1 MDLAIASADNVIS
14 VLLGNGDGTFKARV
28 DYPAAEG
35 PVALRTADFNGDGVL
50 DMVVSNSV
58 SDTVSLFLGN
68 GDGTFKPR
76 VDYPGITGGGPG
88 NSESGDFNGDGSLD
102 LAFTYVFG
110 DAVSIFLQATTVAL
124 SDTNLKFGLQ
134 LVGTTSTAETV
145 TLTNSGPIT
154 LTISSIAASGDF
166 VAENNCGSSLPAGES
181 CTIRVAFRPS
191 DKRIRSGAVTITD
204 DAANSPQTIALTG
217 TGTVVQLSPM
227 NVNFGNQ
234 RVGTISPPHTV
245 TLTNTGSTPLNIQG
259 IGIVGSNF
267 GDFVETTTCGSSVPA
282 HSSCAIDVRFAPAAT
297 GRRGASIKV
306 RDDGGGGT
314 QGVNLRGTGIR

>member
-1 MDLAIASADNVIS
+1 MTVARNFFTATLLSNGQVLAAGGTDCEGNRLSSAE
-14 VLLGNGDGTFKARV
+14 LYT
-28 DYPAAEG
+28 PP
-35 PVALRTADFNGDGVL
+35 PVATLSTA
-50 DMVVSNSV
+50 
-58 SDTVSLFLGN
+58 SL
-68 GDGTFKPR
+68 T
-76 VDYPGITGGGPG
+76 
-88 NSESGDFNGDGSLD
+88 
-102 LAFTYVFG
+102 
-110 DAVSIFLQATTVAL
+110 
-124 SDTNLKFGLQ
+124 FGLQ
-134 LVGTTSTAETV
+134 LVGTRSAAQFV
-145 TLTNSGPIT
+145 TLTNTGNT
-154 LTISSIAASGDF
+154 LLTIAGIAASGDF
-166 VAENNCGSSLPAGES
+166 VAQDNCGSSLPAGES
-181 CTIRVAFRPS
+181 CTIRVAFSPS
-191 DKRIRSGAVTITD
+191 DKGVRSGAVTITD

-245 TLTNTGSTPLNIQG
+245 TLTNTGSTPLNIRG

-282 HSSCAIDVRFAPAAT
+282 HSTCEIDVRFAPAAT